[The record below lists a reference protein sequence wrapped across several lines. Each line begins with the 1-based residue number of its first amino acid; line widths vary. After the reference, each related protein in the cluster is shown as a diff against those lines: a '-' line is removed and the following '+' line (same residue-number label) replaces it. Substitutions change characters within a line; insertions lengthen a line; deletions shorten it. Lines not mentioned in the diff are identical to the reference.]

1 MTNYSRTTKPLAARP
16 EPVPNWSKLSRA
28 DQVEIY
34 RNGKAIASGK
44 IDMLAM
50 DGSMLW
56 IHQDGEMAARCSC
69 TVTGSRYTDA
79 RAATDA
85 RRRI

>member
-1 MTNYSRTTKPLAARP
+1 MTNYSRTPKPLAARP

-28 DQVEIY
+28 DQVEIH

-56 IHQDGEMAARCSC
+56 IHQDGAN
-69 TVTGSRYTDA
+69 G
-79 RAATDA
+79 RALFLHGDGLKVY
-85 RRRI
+85 RRPRSH

>member
-1 MTNYSRTTKPLAARP
+1 MTNYSRTPKPLAARP

-56 IHQDGEMAARCSC
+56 IHQDGAN
-69 TVTGSRYTDA
+69 G
-79 RAATDA
+79 RALFLHGDGLKVY
-85 RRRI
+85 RRPRSH

>member
-1 MTNYSRTTKPLAARP
+1 MTNYSRTPKPPAARP

-34 RNGKAIASGK
+34 RNGEAIASGK

-56 IHQDGEMAARCSC
+56 IHQDGAN
-69 TVTGSRYTDA
+69 G
-79 RAATDA
+79 RALFLHGDGLKIY
-85 RRRI
+85 RRPRRH

>member
-1 MTNYSRTTKPLAARP
+1 
-16 EPVPNWSKLSRA
+16 
-28 DQVEIY
+28 VEIY

-56 IHQDGEMAARCSC
+56 IHQDGAN
-69 TVTGSRYTDA
+69 G
-79 RAATDA
+79 RALFLHGDGLKVY
-85 RRRI
+85 RRPRRH